1 MSKAPQKKGKTEGA
15 AENTAP
21 DVELVDSPD
30 DDADYVQAL
39 IKDLNKEHQS
49 RIAWNLSTDMS
60 PTHVKRWI
68 STGSKL
74 LDYAI
79 SNRRNGGFPEGR
91 IVTIAGPPS
100 IGKSHI
106 ATQVAKSTQKLGGVV
121 VYIDTENATN
131 PDNLQAL
138 GVDIKN
144 RFVYSDPACTEAVF
158 SVIESTIVK
167 LKAKAAAKNIPIT
180 IIWDS
185 LAAVPPKAELLADYD
200 KDSIGLQARA
210 ISKGMRK
217 ITQVIANNNVLLLI
231 LNQLRTKIG
240 VMYGDPDVEPGG
252 SAVPFHASVRL
263 KLTGGSKIGEKDED
277 MIGINVIARTIKNKV
292 APPFRKTEF
301 QIHFG
306 VGVIEHEEIFDV
318 IRSFV
323 EEKGALKKDGKLIKV
338 EGTGAWKLFQ
348 VADAT
353 TGEVLLEKKFTKS
366 RFDEVIA
373 DKVFGPYIE
382 DLLEYAMVRT
392 PAAPKDVAVSE
403 EAPT

>member
-1 MSKAPQKKGKTEGA
+1 MSRQPTNKKAKQDEG
-15 AENTAP
+15 T
-21 DVELVDSPD
+21 ELVDGPIVQGALLD
-30 DDADYVQAL
+30 DDDFVQTL

-49 RIAWNLSTDMS
+49 RIAWNLSSDMS

-106 ATQVAKSTQKLGGVV
+106 ATHVAKSTQKMGGIVM
-121 VYIDTENATN
+121 YIDTENATN
-131 PDNLQAL
+131 PDNLKAL
-138 GVDIKN
+138 GVDVSR
-144 RFVYSDPACTEAVF
+144 RFVYSDPSCTEEVF
-158 SVIESTIVK
+158 SVIESTIT
-167 LKAKAAAKNIPIT
+167 KAKAVKKDVPIT

-231 LNQLRTKIG
+231 NNQLRTKIG

-292 APPFRKTEF
+292 APPFRKVEF

-306 VGVIEHEEIFDV
+306 KGIVEHEEIFDV
-318 IRSFV
+318 IRSYC
-323 EEKGALKKDGKLIKV
+323 EEHGPLVKDGKIMKV
-338 EGTGAWKLFQ
+338 EGTGAWKLFH
-348 VADAT
+348 VVDED
-353 TGEVLLEKKFTKS
+353 GVVIFDKKFTKS
-366 RFDEVIA
+366 RFNELID
-373 DKVFGPYIE
+373 DKEMGPYIE
-382 DLLEYAMVRT
+382 DLLEYAMVRKQGAVGVLPEEQETEET
-392 PAAPKDVAVSE
+392 P
-403 EAPT
+403 

>member
-1 MSKAPQKKGKTEGA
+1 MSKPFNKKGKSDGA
-15 AENTAP
+15 DSSPSDEPTATFEAGE
-21 DVELVDSPD
+21 DF
-30 DDADYVQAL
+30 VQSL

-79 SNRRNGGFPEGR
+79 SNRRDGGFPEGR

-106 ATQVAKSTQKLGGVV
+106 ATQVARSTQKMGGVV
-121 VYIDTENATN
+121 MYIDTENATN
-131 PDNLQAL
+131 PENLKLL
-138 GVDIKN
+138 GVDVSK
-144 RFVYSDPACTEAVF
+144 RFIYSDPACTEDVF
-158 SVIESTIVK
+158 SVIEQTILK
-167 LKAKAAAKNIPIT
+167 LKSIAAQKDIPIT

-210 ISKGMRK
+210 VSKGMRK
-217 ITQVIANNNVLLLI
+217 ITQVVANNNVLLLI

-306 VGVIEHEEIFDV
+306 VGIIEHEEIFD
-318 IRSFV
+318 ILRAHC
-323 EEKGALKKDGKLIKV
+323 EDKGAFEKNGKLIKV
-338 EGTGAWKLFQ
+338 EGTGAWKTFTLC
-348 VADAT
+348 DAK
-353 TGEVLLEKKFTKS
+353 TGEILLEKKFTKT
-366 RFDEVIA
+366 RFNELIA
-373 DKVFGPYIE
+373 DKVIGPHID
-382 DLLEYAMVRT
+382 DLLENALVKV
-392 PAAPKDVAVSE
+392 PNKSGHSIEPDE
-403 EAPT
+403 EAAE